1 MNQIKHVLMSGLV
14 VSVVML
20 LGVSGSVYAD
30 TGVSDSRVS
39 LPEGPGSLEG
49 VGENVEIDPNM
60 GNMQYKVAIEVPAGF
75 AKVTPKLSL
84 NYSSSNGSSL
94 VGMGWS
100 FSVPKIERSKSR
112 RLPNYTEEDFFVA
125 DGGNEL
131 VYVAGAQATDLP
143 CAGGRVYRAR
153 FEKDYTR
160 YTWCNS
166 GGDDYWVSE
175 SGGTLAFFGANK
187 DTSAVTTARVG
198 KSATEIF
205 RYHLVDT
212 VDIFG
217 HHMRH
222 KYHKDSGLPTDV
234 AYLKTIEYNFRPV
247 SDDSVEG
254 DVARHRIELGYETR
268 ADAIANCQGGYEE
281 MMTKRLED
289 IEIFVDQTKI
299 RSYKLTYEDDSL
311 RAPSGGFTR
320 LQKVEKFGRDNT
332 LYPGVF
338 SFEYQ
343 DSSRD
348 ASTSMVTAGPFDF
361 PTVSG
366 FSTGRMTLN
375 DMNGDALPDILD
387 TRLGTHTLY
396 KNELSGDTV
405 MAQEFQVGEVIL
417 SGEPDYDLS
426 VKATKMLDFNGDG
439 FTDIVYFKNVGEA
452 TFYANRGTGRWEPT
466 MVTKDSAAGAYPA
479 GLISDGSCKF
489 LDADSDKRIDCVH
502 ITDTTLVWYH
512 NTTSGWVKEAEKAWD
527 CVGWNTNAEP
537 FDFADVNGDGMLD
550 VTMWD
555 SGLGTLKYKLNLG
568 HGDFKPGCD
577 ARIEYETEENS
588 LQKKIEA
595 SSSSD
600 DMNGAVAE
608 NRLLLEDINNDGL
621 NDVVYV
627 EKSSGFDDPGTMHYW
642 LNRNSVKFLDPYTI
656 TGLPSTKLSG
666 GEEDG
671 DKVLFADMNGN
682 GSTDVVIFSH
692 DRKMEYVDLFPKRPH
707 LISRIENG
715 LGQVTR
721 VTFEPSV
728 NFHARDLHDGNLP
741 WPNALPFPQ
750 QVVSKLEVWEK
761 VAPSF
766 IDETIYRYH
775 DGYYDGD
782 EKQFRGY
789 ERVEQINNGDAYEA
803 PGRVVSFFDVGA
815 PDATRLSYR
824 PNNHAPYWNGKLLWQ
839 ETYGGVDL
847 NGDGEITSGELGP
860 DQLGLLVKKTVT
872 EYQECTVS
880 LAATDGAR
888 GCTPVGAIG
897 SMSLSDTD
905 LDADTVKEAV
915 IHIQPVAT
923 TTTIQEGLLEAE
935 WKVVRSQS
943 SYDGFG
949 NLVYDEKFGAGSTTD
964 GDETFTF
971 SRFIPLSGTN
981 NRWMPNLLAE
991 SYKAGEA
998 LASGAEGALPAVAS
1012 LPSLY
1017 THSRTYYD
1025 GKVLMESDSGLV
1037 TSKTSR
1043 MDKSVSNTGVI
1054 VADERFI
1061 TDVTNAY
1068 DTHGNIVFTQ
1078 DAVGNARGYHY
1089 DADFLRPTNAFLESG
1104 TNSFL
1109 CRTTELDAIWAK
1121 PIKGSIWV
1129 AGQGALSATGVAGLS
1144 CPISDSTPST
1154 QYKYDEYARVIA
1166 KASPGDTLASPTEE
1180 YEYKLGLN
1188 AQGVSDPA
1196 NAVRSE
1202 TISRKRTKA
1211 GGAFDLEVIRCDDGR
1226 GRTYQTLSK
1235 IKDDTGADKDYQ
1247 ADGFKVFNKKGKEV
1261 KTYQPYHRPLSKHC
1275 DSTEPSH
1282 AHTITRYDGSDR
1294 VIKVTHP
1301 DGTFINTTFG
1311 PLVSRVWD
1319 ENRHKTTQWSDGAD
1333 RVVAVQRPLLAAH
1346 SEATRYMELHYDS
1359 LSRLLGYRDA
1369 GGNQKTQAYD
1379 LQGRILEVQ
1388 DPNAGRLWYQYDDVG
1403 SITRRGD
1410 ARGVVIVSEYDPL
1423 KRKASEWDS
1432 ADKVGTE
1439 RRWYFDASQEGCLV
1453 NGEDKCTYPAGH
1465 PVKTTFAASRCPD
1478 NGVCSAWFG
1487 QSARGLGVYHGATL
1501 PEANGFRFESASS
1514 YDNAN
1519 RLTRSTYP
1527 DGRSLDFTYDGAGR
1541 FVAMDLGDQ
1550 KLVEVKYNDENLV
1563 RSRLYA
1569 NGVEDIFTYDQRLRA
1584 KTRITQGASEKYQ
1597 ANTYSRDPAGNIL
1610 GVQDDSVFE
1619 DLWSGTYKYDAWNR
1633 LTTAS
1638 EGKSPT
1644 EVPYQYDDIDNIKA
1658 IGNQTHSYD
1667 NARPNALVS
1676 AGPISYQY
1684 DASGNTTKRGS
1695 TSFVWDGWGRLVQAK
1710 DGESV
1715 SGEFVYG
1722 MDQLRVLKVEQGHD
1736 GWNHTLSK
1744 SFEVRNGVAV
1754 ITPRLNRDRIAI
1766 AENPGFM
1773 AKLYADQNADDVIRV
1788 NDAWL
1793 VGGADPRTRRSFL
1806 AASAERLLS
1815 STEPWFLHH
1824 DHLGSVTVAS
1834 DITGAVVGR
1843 TGYTPLGTQKDTEGY
1858 LGAYGF
1864 TGQEQDASTELLHF
1878 EFRYL
1883 DATIGRWA
1891 SADPA
1896 FYKST
1901 TGNFMKYGEA
1911 TTAYA
1916 YVANRA
1922 VNANDPK
1929 GLFLKKGGGGKVS
1942 NQAAARAS
1950 TSVSG
1955 AKASVTA
1962 KTKARGDT
1970 GAGRHTIF
1978 GPISSSTPTRLEAG
1992 REMSAR
1998 ASGAK
2003 TYVMSGQTRGQ
2014 AEFGG
2019 KASSGRT
2026 NTLSTS
2032 SEHSSVGSGNSRAA
2046 SGKPKRF
2053 IKPGQGRNMAAL
2065 RQKSQSKTKLQITMN
2080 KPKTTR
2086 QGRLDSQ
2093 MRPSSADR
2101 MARSSGYGK

>member
-1 MNQIKHVLMSGLV
+1 MNQINHVLMSGLV

-20 LGVSGSVYAD
+20 LGVSGIVHAD

-75 AKVTPKLSL
+75 AKVTPQLSL

-100 FSVPKIERSKSR
+100 FSVPTIERSKSR
-112 RLPNYTEEDFFVA
+112 RLPNYTEDDFFVA

-153 FEKDYTR
+153 IEKDYTR

-187 DTSAVTTARVG
+187 DTTAVTSARVG
-198 KSATEIF
+198 KSATETF

-222 KYHKDSGLPTDV
+222 QYHKDSGLPTDV
-234 AYLKTIEYNFRPV
+234 AYLKTIEYNFRPA
-247 SDDSVEG
+247 SDDGVEG
-254 DVARHRIELGYETR
+254 NLARHRIELGYETR
-268 ADAIANCQGGYEE
+268 ADAIASCQGGYEE

-289 IEIFVDQTKI
+289 IEIFVDQTRI

-348 ASTSMVTAGPFDF
+348 ASTSMVTEGPFDF

-396 KNELSGDTV
+396 KNELSGSTV
-405 MAQEFQVGEVIL
+405 MAQAFKPGEVIL

-466 MVTKDSAAGAYPA
+466 MVTKDSTAGAYPA
-479 GLISDGSCKF
+479 ELIMDGSCKF

-512 NTTSGWVKEAEKAWD
+512 NTVSGWVKEEDKAWD
-527 CVGWNTNAEP
+527 CVGWNTNAER
-537 FDFADVNGDGMLD
+537 FDFADVNGDGLLD
-550 VTMWD
+550 ATMWD

-577 ARIEYETEENS
+577 ARIEYESEENS
-588 LQKKIEA
+588 LQAKVSA
-595 SSSSD
+595 ASSSD
-600 DMNGAVAE
+600 DIDGAVSE

-627 EKSSGFDDPGTMHYW
+627 EKTSGFDEPGTMHYW

-656 TGLPSTKLSG
+656 TDLPSTKPSG

-728 NFHARDLHDGNLP
+728 NFHGRDLHDGNLP

-815 PDATRLSYR
+815 PDDTRLGYR
-824 PNNHAPYWNGKLLWQ
+824 PNHHAPYWNGKLLRQ

-847 NGDGEITSGELGP
+847 NGDGEITSGELGLP
-860 DQLGLLVKKTVT
+860 VKVSET
-872 EYQECTVS
+872 QFHACTVS
-880 LAATDGAR
+880 LTMADGAG
-888 GCTPVGAIG
+888 GCTPTGGVG
-897 SMSLSDTD
+897 SVSLSDTD
-905 LDADTVKEAV
+905 LDADTVNEAV
-915 IHIQPVAT
+915 IHIQPVSV
-923 TTTIQEGLLEAE
+923 TTTIKEGLQEAD

-949 NLVYDEKFGAGSTTD
+949 NLVYDEKFGAGTTAD
-964 GDETFTF
+964 GDESFTF
-971 SRFIPLSGTN
+971 SRFVPLSGTN
-981 NRWMPNLLAE
+981 NRWMPNLVAE
-991 SYKAGEA
+991 SYSAGEP
-998 LASGAEGALPAVAS
+998 LASGGGEGLPS
-1012 LPSLY
+1012 IGTLPSLY

-1025 GKVLMESDSGLV
+1025 NKGLMESDLGLV

-1043 MDKSVSNTGVI
+1043 LDKSVSDTGVI

-1061 TDVTNAY
+1061 TDLTNAY
-1068 DTHGNIVFTQ
+1068 DAHGNISLTK
-1078 DAVGNARGYHY
+1078 DALGNARAYHY
-1089 DADFLRPTNAFLESG
+1089 DADFLRPTGVFLESG
-1104 TNSFL
+1104 DNTFL
-1109 CRTTELDAIWAK
+1109 CRATELDAIWAK

-1129 AGQGALSATGVAGLS
+1129 AGQGTLSATSVAGLS
-1144 CPISDSTPST
+1144 CPVSDSTPST
-1154 QYKYDEYARVIA
+1154 QIKYDEYARVIA
-1166 KASPGDTLASPTEE
+1166 KASPGDTLTSPTEE

-1211 GGAFDLEVIRCDDGR
+1211 GEPFDLEVIRCDDGR

-1261 KTYQPYHRPLSKHC
+1261 KTYQPYHRPLSEHC

-1282 AHTITRYDGSDR
+1282 AHAVTRYDGSDR

-1311 PLVSRVWD
+1311 PLVIRAWD
-1319 ENRHKTTQWSDGAD
+1319 ENRHKTTQWSDGAN
-1333 RVVAVQRPLLAAH
+1333 RTVAVQRPLLAAH

-1359 LSRLLGYRDA
+1359 LSRLLGYTDA

-1423 KRKASEWDS
+1423 KRKTSEWDS

-1439 RRWYFDASQEGCLV
+1439 RRWYFDASQEGCVV
-1453 NGEDKCTYPAGH
+1453 NGEDKCTYPAGYL
-1465 PVKTTFAASRCPD
+1465 VKTSFAASGCPN
-1478 NGVCSAWFG
+1478 NGVCSAWYG
-1487 QSARGLGVYHGATL
+1487 KSSRGLAIYHGATL
-1501 PEANGFRFESASS
+1501 PEANGFRFESTST

-1519 RLTRSTYP
+1519 RLTRSNYP
-1527 DGRSLDFTYDGAGR
+1527 DGRSLDFTFDGAGR
-1541 FVAMDLGDQ
+1541 FVAMSEASQ
-1550 KLVEVKYNDENLV
+1550 KLVDLEYNDENLL
-1563 RSRLYA
+1563 RSRKYG
-1569 NGVEDIFTYDQRLRA
+1569 NGVEDTFTYDMRLRA
-1584 KTRITQGASEKYQ
+1584 KTRTTEGSSERYQ
-1597 ANTYSRDPAGNIL
+1597 ASTYTRDDAGNIL
-1610 GVQDDSVFE
+1610 GIQDDSSADEFWKGSYE
-1619 DLWSGTYKYDAWNR
+1619 YDEWNR
-1633 LTTAS
+1633 LTKAT
-1638 EGKSPT
+1638 EGKTSDP
-1644 EVPYQYDDIDNIKA
+1644 VPYEYDDMDNIKA
-1658 IGNQTHSYD
+1658 VAGQQYSYD
-1667 NARPNALVS
+1667 SARPNAVAS
-1676 AGPISYQY
+1676 AGGLSYQY
-1684 DASGNTTKRGS
+1684 DAGGNTTARGTTALS
-1695 TSFVWDGWGRLVQAK
+1695 WDAWGRLAQAK
-1710 DGESV
+1710 KDDEV
-1715 SGEFVYG
+1715 VGEFVYG
-1722 MDQLRVLKVEQGHD
+1722 MDQLRVLKVESGHD
-1736 GWNHTLSK
+1736 GWNHTISK

-1766 AENPGFM
+1766 LENPAFM
-1773 AKLYADQNADDVIRV
+1773 MNLFDDQNADGLIRV

-1793 VGGADPRTRRSFL
+1793 LGGENARLRRSML
-1806 AASAERLLS
+1806 AASTERLLS
-1815 STEPWFLHH
+1815 SSEPLFLHH

-1834 DITGAVVGR
+1834 GSDGALVGR
-1843 TGYTPLGTQKDTEGY
+1843 TRYTPLGMQKDTEGY

-1864 TGQEQDASTELLHF
+1864 TGQEQDASTDLLHF

-1883 DATIGRWA
+1883 DAATGRWV

-1896 FYKST
+1896 FYQST
-1901 TGNFMKYGEA
+1901 TKNFMKYGEA

-1922 VNANDPK
+1922 VNLNDPK
-1929 GLFLKKGGGGKVS
+1929 GLATPTKVVGRARGGDLSLKHVS
-1942 NQAAARAS
+1942 AAGNTINARDMVAARAS
-1950 TSVSG
+1950 TNVDNKK
-1955 AKASVTA
+1955 AKITK
-1962 KTKARGDT
+1962 KTKVIAGPGVGT
-1970 GAGRHTIF
+1970 GAHEDRMQLGRDK
-1978 GPISSSTPTRLEAG
+1978 
-1992 REMSAR
+1992 
-1998 ASGAK
+1998 AK
-2003 TYVMSGQTRGQ
+2003 GGLTK
-2014 AEFGG
+2014 AEIT
-2019 KASSGRT
+2019 K
-2026 NTLSTS
+2026 NTKP
-2032 SEHSSVGSGNSRAA
+2032 SSVGRQNVKSSNEATPYNTPLPAARKRPMRMSASAKARQEASLRNARKRSTNARKAQRGSRNYGN
-2046 SGKPKRF
+2046 
-2053 IKPGQGRNMAAL
+2053 
-2065 RQKSQSKTKLQITMN
+2065 
-2080 KPKTTR
+2080 
-2086 QGRLDSQ
+2086 
-2093 MRPSSADR
+2093 RPAGHIPAGLFD
-2101 MARSSGYGK
+2101 